1 MLAKIR
7 EQQSA
12 LAVKKKSVKVSKT
25 KSMATKKKPKST
37 KGKK

>member
-12 LAVKKKSVKVSKT
+12 LAVKKKSVKGSKR
-25 KSMATKKKPKST
+25 KSAGTKKKPKST
-37 KGKK
+37 K